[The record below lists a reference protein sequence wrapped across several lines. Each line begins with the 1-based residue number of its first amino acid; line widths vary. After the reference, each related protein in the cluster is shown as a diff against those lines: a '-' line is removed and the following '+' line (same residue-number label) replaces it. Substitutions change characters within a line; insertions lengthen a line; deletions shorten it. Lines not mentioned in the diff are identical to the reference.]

1 MEEAQDHKFWQLFIA
16 YDALENS
23 FSFCQP
29 TLGLDGTHFNTKYL
43 GILLIAVDT
52 NN

>member
-1 MEEAQDHKFWQLFIA
+1 MEGAQDHKFWQLFIA
-16 YDALENS
+16 YGALGNS

-29 TLGLDGTHFNTKYL
+29 TLGLDGTHLNTKYL
-43 GILLIAVDT
+43 SILLIAVDI